1 MIFTEGNVTV
11 MVSSMKRSVAFYTKT
26 LGLKL
31 RYKPHEEWAEVQ
43 APGIVIG
50 LHGMHDHSHDP
61 APAKPEGFSIG
72 FTVKKLEKAM
82 DALKKKGVSF
92 SPRIMDEGPVRLAF
106 FSDPDG
112 TPLYLCE
119 VKPHKH

>member
-11 MVSSMKRSVAFYTKT
+11 MVSSVKRAVAFYTKT

-31 RYKPHEEWAEVQ
+31 RYKPHEDWAEVQ
-43 APGIVIG
+43 APGLVIG
-50 LHGMHDHSHDP
+50 LHGMHGHGTP
-61 APAKPEGFSIG
+61 PGKPEGFSIG
-72 FTVKKLEKAM
+72 FTVKRLEKAM
-82 DALKKKGVSF
+82 EAFKKKGVRF

-106 FSDPDG
+106 FTDPDG

>member
-11 MVSSMKRSVAFYTKT
+11 MVSSVKRAVEFYTKK

-31 RYKPHEEWAEVQ
+31 RYKPHEEWAEVK
-43 APGIVIG
+43 APGLVIG
-50 LHGMHDHSHDP
+50 LHGMHGHGR
-61 APAKPEGFSIG
+61 APEKSESVSIG
-72 FTVKKLEKAM
+72 FTVKRLEKAM
-82 DALKKKGVSF
+82 ESLKKKGVHF

-106 FSDPDG
+106 FSDPDK

-119 VKPHKH
+119 VK